1 MRPVPFASLQTAAAE
16 GPIIIVNISQYRSDA
31 IILQYVGEPVIV
43 PLPESLPTI
52 LAKLSSEFATAC
64 ASYDKDSERLSR
76 ILISLWDNI
85 AFPVKTQLVALE
97 VPGKSRVWWCPT
109 SVLCGLPLHA
119 AGIYSSKVP
128 KPNSIPDC
136 YISSYTPSLSA
147 LIKARS
153 GLVTRTT
160 NPNLLV
166 IAQPDETLP
175 KVNEEI
181 GHIQRLFNN
190 ADILEG
196 RDANRDTVL
205 SGLRTH
211 SWVHFAC
218 HGHLSDQPFHSSF
231 QLHDHSRLKLVELI
245 PAQLP
250 DAELA
255 FLSAC
260 HTAAGDVAGTPDEVV
275 HLAAALQFC
284 GFRSVVGTL
293 WDMADDDGCNVTKD
307 FYQYMLLAGAV
318 PNFRDSAEA
327 LHLATREMRKRGL
340 GLDRWV
346 KFVHVGA

>member
-1 MRPVPFASLQTAAAE
+1 
-16 GPIIIVNISQYRSDA
+16 
-31 IILQYVGEPVIV
+31 
-43 PLPESLPTI
+43 
-52 LAKLSSEFATAC
+52 
-64 ASYDKDSERLSR
+64 
-76 ILISLWDNI
+76 
-85 AFPVKTQLVALE
+85 
-97 VPGKSRVWWCPT
+97 
-109 SVLCGLPLHA
+109 LCGLPLHA
-119 AGIYSSKVP
+119 AGNYSRMVP
-128 KPNSIPDC
+128 KPNNIPDC

-153 GLVTRTT
+153 GLVPRTT

-166 IAQPDETLP
+166 IAQPDKTLP

-181 GHIQRLFNN
+181 GHIRRFLNN

-196 RDANRDTVL
+196 RDANHDTVL

-231 QLHDHSRLKLVELI
+231 QLHDNSRLELVKLI
-245 PAQLP
+245 PAQCP

-260 HTAAGDVAGTPDEVV
+260 HSAEGDAVGTPDEVV
-275 HLAAALQFC
+275 HLAAAMQFC

-293 WDMADDDGCNVTKD
+293 WAMEDVDGCDVTKD
-307 FYQYMLLAGAV
+307 FYHHMFRIPGAV
-318 PNFRDSAEA
+318 PNFRDSAKA
-327 LHLATREMRKRGL
+327 LHLATRAMRKKGL

-346 KFVHVGA
+346 KFVHVGV